1 MQQVLIVPAG
11 INVPIVPES
20 LYRIAERLD
29 ERTCCQMASL
39 VTLLVRA
46 D

>member
-1 MQQVLIVPAG
+1 MQQMLVVPAG
-11 INVPIVPES
+11 VDVPIVPET
-20 LYRIAERLD
+20 LYRIAERFD
-29 ERTCCQMASL
+29 KRTCRQMTPL